1 MQSFHDSVLAEFAG
15 RVFIS
20 TACKRDLIHL
30 SRSTLSKTGPYHY
43 IFRDSPLG
51 TVHRDSPYGLSRDTP
66 WNVGYLPPPFCNTI
80 KLIRQERYKQLMTTS
95 QPTNTEDTQHVRL
108 SSYATNTVALAAIT
122 NVNTLDAR
130 RSLQSGKRHPSNL
143 KLT

>member
-1 MQSFHDSVLAEFAG
+1 MSA
-15 RVFIS
+15 I
-20 TACKRDLIHL
+20 
-30 SRSTLSKTGPYHY
+30 
-43 IFRDSPLG
+43 
-51 TVHRDSPYGLSRDTP
+51 

-122 NVNTLDAR
+122 NDMD
-130 RSLQSGKRHPSNL
+130 
-143 KLT
+143 